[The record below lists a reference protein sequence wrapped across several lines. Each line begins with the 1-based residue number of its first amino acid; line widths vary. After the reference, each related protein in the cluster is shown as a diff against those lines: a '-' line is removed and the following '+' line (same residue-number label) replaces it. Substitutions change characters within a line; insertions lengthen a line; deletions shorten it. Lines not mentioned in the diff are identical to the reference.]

1 MLRKEKEILNI
12 TGKSLQR
19 RSQNSMD
26 INTFIWQE
34 YEFGTNAGNRDE
46 VVITNISIEEDLRL
60 PRSECH
66 WILFESNGNNYLAC
80 SSERTLFLY
89 TLDIKGKLTTSNF
102 AEFNIDGRVLTFTL
116 IDVESTT
123 KLRERNDIIAVVCVE
138 KNATTS
144 LQWYRIYNQEFEL
157 FRTWNIE
164 RPAKD
169 IQFVRYRN
177 KNKLLL
183 LFNRDD
189 YEITRIISVIDIY
202 SFSIDFVKKDYHFW
216 LTQEIQASSIRDMQ
230 LCKVYE
236 HTVLALLGKNEV
248 FLYEQKENDDD
259 YGTFELWQTIKS
271 NNLNNFICFESGH
284 AQYLATS
291 GKESALFY
299 FADNAFQYNSKTE
312 NIFNAFSE
320 IAWVEEIPVETY
332 RDESLLL
339 IQLLDST
346 IYALTWQGDHRFKV
360 TSLPNVLLNNFDL
373 SNVTSIP
380 RYGFV
385 SGNVFAK
392 IDTKLNQLSSPIE
405 DKIIRMMEAKALLQ
419 EQIINEIDERFD
431 LIDHINYTQ
440 IKSLNAS
447 KIITTNLSMENDVSY
462 TINLD
467 SKNLTREDIIT
478 NMTLINKSLRD
489 LTERCNTLKLDLQY
503 GSDED
508 SMLVV
513 DDLNIS
519 GDLRLRGNLYVEE
532 FSTNSLNDLPMLQIL
547 QQYLTN
553 DSRDA
558 VVNGEKSFSDIEAT
572 NAVIRKINGIPF
584 EQIMFEESKVHYSN
598 MNMSNKIYDL
608 TIDGHLTF
616 SKINNIKWE
625 NIVWKNKLAF
635 IPDKTTI
642 NGKIE
647 GNYVN
652 ARIVN
657 DLSYPYD
664 YVLEEGSIPVHVTG
678 IKNFD
683 RLTVQTL
690 SQVSSINDIAI
701 DEFVTLDNDHIFN
714 RNITFRNIT
723 VLGSFTIDAN
733 ISGFNVSQLKQE
745 ALINETQ
752 SLTSNVILYNLTVL
766 GNVYLEDSINAN
778 DWSDFEDLLSIND
791 SRVEILGKKD
801 FRGNVAID
809 GSSIY
814 ITSNKING
822 HAIEEFLTL
831 DTDQTFTSLKE
842 ISDNVTFGEISNEFA
857 NNLRKILEE
866 ETKENSHCTNKSV
879 ILENTLIVDD
889 LSFDILNDNI
899 TSDTFKQQLNLTF
912 RNVSFNDLTVNK
924 LNVQEITP
932 IFVNNVNLSD
942 FIEFAVTR
950 STMQNVSVNCS
961 FERLQVENLEIE
973 RFNGMSIKGWNDLI
987 DQLHRSYRDI
997 FDPNIATLE
1006 SIIVK
1011 GMIDASSI
1019 NGISLDKM
1027 YDPSTMG
1034 TVIYENGLYVENLT
1048 VLGFINNFN
1057 ISELVKNAVLKID
1070 DEIVINDVK
1079 EFENIHCKLL
1089 QMKSF
1094 NGHDVNN
1101 ILDPYKDQD
1110 LTGPVVI
1117 NGTANVV
1124 GSFDARGK
1132 IQNKLYFRDLI
1143 NRFRKLND
1151 ETCELN
1157 VNVRFV
1163 SAIEIIDLKMNGTI
1177 DGIDFNEL
1185 VDSIVLKNEDNVTLS
1200 GGKRLKGS
1208 LMLNESFVIIDEAI
1222 NDINLKRFYEKA
1234 IFIDEPL
1241 TMNSSV
1247 VFLQDIVLK
1256 KNLDV
1261 VENLDVNW
1269 IGGVDI
1275 DNLKDVVVYL
1285 NLPYFFPAPTT
1296 FTSINFIG
1304 DASIKHWNNIDMSSV
1319 IVLPADQIIS
1329 NEFIR
1334 AFNITVEDIDIR
1346 RNINERNLN
1355 EIYTDTLMKIGN
1367 QNVTGNLTFLGKVL
1381 MRHDFNPRL
1390 MNHVNPKQIVLVNTN
1405 DTIIGNVE
1413 FEKEVVLNGSLRVL
1427 DRFNEIDLIGWQ
1439 ATAVTTNHLSDQ
1451 LISGKWKIRGKVY
1464 LKGSIFTNGGL
1475 LNGFNSTE
1483 LADLLEQNQMAM
1495 ETSLT
1500 ESTTNLSN
1508 LCRNVVN
1515 LQYHAKSQI
1524 YKFNAF
1530 EYLQETIELK
1540 HHLLSVHY
1548 FEIQNLDLL
1557 LISYESCH
1565 LDAYQ
1570 YNGKI
1575 FKLIASIPNF
1585 GYVQNWI
1592 TLNHNDSL
1600 YFLVTGKQKCA
1611 RNSTNL
1617 WKLDNNEFVH
1627 VYQFEDVQDVK
1638 KFNNDTF
1645 LLLFAD
1651 RLESRTIQQ
1660 IYNNESFRSNPNY
1673 YVTNVEDHPLKFVS
1687 NTDRILLNNRY
1698 SIYELDKSLTS
1709 YTFSNNRLRSS
1720 EILSMKVGIFEKE
1733 YFLHYNPNFTRDNIF
1748 ISDNDLNETKV
1759 LQIIPTNNPSS
1770 FSIIHFE
1777 GSLEMLLIFIENNK
1791 SLKVYEYKGIQ
1802 GFVHRDTIKIQAEKI
1817 SILKILKYNNMARR
1831 HCLAVID
1838 KNRLTILEAKMH
1850 GERLDMHKLPC
1861 ILP

>member
-1 MLRKEKEILNI
+1 MLRKEEEILNI
-12 TGKSLQR
+12 AGKSLQR
-19 RSQNSMD
+19 RSQDFMD
-26 INTFIWQE
+26 VNTFVWQE

-60 PRSECH
+60 PRSEFRTN
-66 WILFESNGNNYLAC
+66 WISFESNGNNYLAC

-89 TLDIKGKLTTSNF
+89 TLDTKGNLTASNF
-102 AEFNIDGRVLTFTL
+102 TEFNIDGRVLTFTL
-116 IDVESTT
+116 IDVE
-123 KLRERNDIIAVVCVE
+123 NDIIAVACVE

-144 LQWYRIYNQEFEL
+144 LQWYRIYNEEFEL

-169 IQFVRYRN
+169 IQFVRYRDQN
-177 KNKLLL
+177 ELLL
-183 LFNRDD
+183 LFNREDH
-189 YEITRIISVIDIY
+189 EITRIISIIDIY
-202 SFSIDFVKKDYHFW
+202 SFSIDFVKKDYPLW

-236 HTVLALLGKNEV
+236 HTMLALLGENEV
-248 FLYEQKENDDD
+248 LLYERKENDDD
-259 YGTFELWQTIKS
+259 HGTFELWQTIKS
-271 NNLNNFICFESGH
+271 NDLNNFICFESGH

-312 NIFNAFSE
+312 DFFNAFPE

-346 IYALTWQGDHRFKV
+346 IYALAWQGDHRFKV
-360 TSLPNVLLNNFDL
+360 TFLPNVLLDNFHL

-385 SGNVFAK
+385 SGNVFVK
-392 IDTKLNQLSSPIE
+392 IDTKLNQLSSPVE
-405 DKIIRMMEAKALLQ
+405 EKIIRMIEAKALLQ
-419 EQIINEIDERFD
+419 EQIIDEIDERFD

-447 KIITTNLSMENDVSY
+447 KIITTNLNMENDVSY

-478 NMTLINKSLRD
+478 NMTLINESLRD
-489 LTERCNTLKLDLQY
+489 LTARYNTLKLDLQY
-503 GSDED
+503 GSDRD
-508 SMLVV
+508 SMVV
-513 DDLNIS
+513 VDLNIS

-547 QQYLTN
+547 QRYLTN
-553 DSRDA
+553 DSRD

-572 NAVIRKINGIPF
+572 NATIRKINGIPF
-584 EQIMFEESKVHYSN
+584 ERIMFEESKVRYSN
-598 MNMSNKIYDL
+598 MNLSNEIYD
-608 TIDGHLTF
+608 TRIYAYVQEFH
-616 SKINNIKWE
+616 NIS
-625 NIVWKNKLAF
+625 IICNKLLQ
-635 IPDKTTI
+635 
-642 NGKIE
+642 KIE
-647 GNYVN
+647 ANDAN

-678 IKNFD
+678 IKYFD

-690 SQVSSINDIAI
+690 SQVSSINDIVI
-701 DEFVTLDNDHIFN
+701 DEFVRLDNDHIFN

-723 VLGSFTIDAN
+723 VLGSFTIDGN

-752 SLTSNVILYNLTVL
+752 SLTSNVIFYNLTVL
-766 GNVYLEDSINAN
+766 GNVYLEDSINGN

-791 SRVEILGKKD
+791 TRIEILGKKD
-801 FRGNVAID
+801 FRGNVEID

-814 ITSNKING
+814 IASNKING

-842 ISDNVTFGEISNEFA
+842 ISDNVTFGEISHEFA
-857 NNLRKILEE
+857 NDVRKILEE

-879 ILENTLIVDD
+879 IFENTLIVDD
-889 LSFDILNDNI
+889 LSFDILNDDI
-899 TSDTFKQQLNLTF
+899 TSDMFNRQLNLTL

-924 LNVQEITP
+924 LNAQEIAP
-932 IFVNNVNLSD
+932 IFVNDVNLSD

-961 FERLQVENLEIE
+961 FERLRVENLEIE

-987 DQLHRSYRDI
+987 DRLHRFYRDI
-997 FDPNIATLE
+997 FDPNTVTLE

-1070 DEIVINDVK
+1070 EEIVINDTK

-1089 QMKSF
+1089 QMKSL
-1094 NGHDVNN
+1094 NGHDVEN

-1117 NGTANVV
+1117 NGTADVV

-1132 IQNKLYFRDLI
+1132 IKNKVYFRDLI
-1143 NRFRKLND
+1143 NKFKKLND
-1151 ETCELN
+1151 ETYELN

-1163 SAIEIIDLKMNGTI
+1163 SPIEIIDLKTNGTI

-1185 VDSIVLKNEDNVTLS
+1185 ADSIVLKNEDNVTLS
-1200 GGKRLKGS
+1200 GAKRLKGS
-1208 LMLNESFVIIDEAI
+1208 LKLNESFVIIDEAI
-1222 NDINLKRFYEKA
+1222 NDIDLKRFYEKA
-1234 IFIDEPL
+1234 VFIDEPL
-1241 TMNSSV
+1241 TINSSV
-1247 VFLQDIVLK
+1247 VFLRDVVLK

-1261 VENLDVNW
+1261 VENLDVNR

-1285 NLPYFFPAPTT
+1285 DRPYFFSAPTT

-1304 DASIKHWNNIDMSSV
+1304 DASIKNWNNIDMSSV
-1319 IVLPADQIIS
+1319 IVLAADQIIS

-1334 AFNITVEDIDIR
+1334 AFDITVEDIDVR
-1346 RNINERNLN
+1346 RKINERDLN

-1390 MNHVNPKQIVLVNTN
+1390 MNHANPKQIVLVNTN

-1413 FEKEVVLNGSLRVL
+1413 FEKEVVLNGSLRVV

-1439 ATAVTTNHLSDQ
+1439 TTAVTTNYLSDQ
-1451 LISGKWKIRGKVY
+1451 LISGKWKIRGNVY
-1464 LKGSIFTNGGL
+1464 LKGSVFTNGGL

-1483 LADLLEQNQMAM
+1483 LADLLQQNQMAM

-1508 LCRNVVN
+1508 LCKNVVN
-1515 LQYHAKSQI
+1515 LQYHAETQI

-1530 EYLQETIELK
+1530 EYLQETIESK
-1540 HHLLSVHY
+1540 HRILSVHY

-1592 TLNHNDSL
+1592 TLNRNDSL
-1600 YFLVTGKQKCA
+1600 YFLVLGKQKCA

-1617 WKLDNNEFVH
+1617 WKLENNEFVH
-1627 VYQFEDVQDVK
+1627 VYQFEDVRDVK
-1638 KFNNDTF
+1638 KLNNDTF

-1651 RLESRTIQQ
+1651 RLESRTIRQ

-1673 YVTNVEDHPLKFVS
+1673 YVTNDEDHPLKFVS
-1687 NTDRILLNNRY
+1687 NTDRILLSNRY

-1720 EILSMKVGIFEKE
+1720 EIFAMKVGIFEKE

-1770 FSIIHFE
+1770 FSIIRFE
-1777 GSLEMLLIFIENNK
+1777 GSVEILLIFIENNK

-1850 GERLDMHKLPC
+1850 GERLDVPKLPC

>member
-1 MLRKEKEILNI
+1 MFPRSSLLVIIFLFVLRFETTKCYRNGIEEMLRKEKEILNI

-89 TLDIKGKLTTSNF
+89 TLDIKGNLTTSNF

-123 KLRERNDIIAVVCVE
+123 KLREQNDIIAVVCVE

-259 YGTFELWQTIKS
+259 HGTFELWQTIKS
-271 NNLNNFICFESGH
+271 NNLNNFICFKSGH

-312 NIFNAFSE
+312 DFFNAFPE

-346 IYALTWQGDHRFKV
+346 IYTLTWQGDHRFKV

-385 SGNVFAK
+385 SGNIFAK

-419 EQIINEIDERFD
+419 EILNKQEQIINEIDERFD

-440 IKSLNAS
+440 IRSLNAS

-503 GSDED
+503 GSDQD

-598 MNMSNKIYDL
+598 MNLSNKIYDV

-635 IPDKTTI
+635 IPNKTTI

-647 GNYVN
+647 GNDVN

-701 DEFVTLDNDHIFN
+701 DEFVTLDNDHIFY

-723 VLGSFTIDAN
+723 VLGSFTIDGN

-752 SLTSNVILYNLTVL
+752 SLTSNVIFYNLTVL

-822 HAIEEFLTL
+822 HALEEFLTL

-857 NNLRKILEE
+857 NNVRKILEE

-973 RFNGMSIKGWNDLI
+973 RFNGMSIEGWNDLI

-1011 GMIDASSI
+1011 GMIDASLI

-1151 ETCELN
+1151 ETYELN

-1185 VDSIVLKNEDNVTLS
+1185 ADSIVLKNEDNVTLS

-1208 LMLNESFVIIDEAI
+1208 LKLNESFVIIDEAI

-1319 IVLPADQIIS
+1319 IVLAADQIIS

-1451 LISGKWKIRGKVY
+1451 LISGKWKIRGNVY

-1483 LADLLEQNQMAM
+1483 LADLLQHNQMAM

-1500 ESTTNLSN
+1500 EST
-1508 LCRNVVN
+1508 
-1515 LQYHAKSQI
+1515 
-1524 YKFNAF
+1524 
-1530 EYLQETIELK
+1530 
-1540 HHLLSVHY
+1540 
-1548 FEIQNLDLL
+1548 
-1557 LISYESCH
+1557 
-1565 LDAYQ
+1565 
-1570 YNGKI
+1570 
-1575 FKLIASIPNF
+1575 
-1585 GYVQNWI
+1585 
-1592 TLNHNDSL
+1592 
-1600 YFLVTGKQKCA
+1600 
-1611 RNSTNL
+1611 
-1617 WKLDNNEFVH
+1617 
-1627 VYQFEDVQDVK
+1627 
-1638 KFNNDTF
+1638 
-1645 LLLFAD
+1645 
-1651 RLESRTIQQ
+1651 
-1660 IYNNESFRSNPNY
+1660 
-1673 YVTNVEDHPLKFVS
+1673 
-1687 NTDRILLNNRY
+1687 
-1698 SIYELDKSLTS
+1698 
-1709 YTFSNNRLRSS
+1709 
-1720 EILSMKVGIFEKE
+1720 
-1733 YFLHYNPNFTRDNIF
+1733 
-1748 ISDNDLNETKV
+1748 ISDNDLNETKI

-1850 GERLDMHKLPC
+1850 GEKLDMPKLPC